1 MSESNKIKQEEL
13 DHYRDLVVKKNSV
26 KIELANITVHMSELE
41 TAKQYQIM
49 RLKEAEKE
57 AVEYEAQLKDQ
68 YGMESLDL
76 HTGEYQLAEE
86 KNDNP

>member
-1 MSESNKIKQEEL
+1 MSESNKIKKEEL

-26 KIELANITVHMSELE
+26 KIELAHIVVQIDSLE
-41 TAKQYQIM
+41 EGKKYQVM

-57 AVEYEAQLKDQ
+57 ASEYEIQLKET

-76 HTGEYQLAEE
+76 ETGEF
-86 KNDNP
+86 K